1 MRTRLAR
8 GPRGM
13 CVGRGAA
20 HALVRLLWLLA
31 LRGALATNRDKESLT
46 ALFQA
51 TNGTGWNS
59 DCKWDLSTEPCN
71 GATAN

>member
-46 ALFQA
+46 ALYQA
-51 TNGTGWNS
+51 TSGTG
-59 DCKWDLSTEPCN
+59 
-71 GATAN
+71 

>member
-1 MRTRLAR
+1 MIVPRVNAMRTRLAR

-46 ALFQA
+46 ALYQA
-51 TNGTGWNS
+51 TSGTG
-59 DCKWDLSTEPCN
+59 
-71 GATAN
+71 